1 MNFYSRL
8 WEAAADGR
16 GAGSASRRPVLKQN
30 WLTVSDVTNLLH
42 LS

>member
-8 WEAAADGR
+8 WEAPLTAAR
-16 GAGSASRRPVLKQN
+16 GMGLATPVLKQN
-30 WLTVSDVTNLLH
+30 WLTVVDVTNLLH